1 MEKIIQFHSGIKI
14 PTTNRHTTSPPYF
27 SAQSDLSDEETKGTL
42 QQDLSPI
49 YKKKSHFSDKQ
60 SLAEE
65 AKDKKDLKDF
75 KILSFAQKNFD
86 TDESEPNSPESAN
99 FFFYRKLFNEKIICF
114 YK

>member
-75 KILSFAQKNFD
+75 KILSFERK
-86 TDESEPNSPESAN
+86 TSIPTSRSPTLLKVLI
-99 FFFYRKLFNEKIICF
+99 FFFIESYLTRK
-114 YK
+114 